1 MKRKLL
7 AGALLFAAATG
18 QAATGLSSIRYLPDI
33 TVSLNGTVAGPNEV
47 VVDTF
52 MGSPSLTL
60 SGLPGNV
67 AAYYWTGS
75 VHWLVFDT
83 TVSLNGGTL
92 TATPQDVVSYN
103 GTAYTRIFTGSS
115 AGVPA
120 GASIDALSTTNGSDF
135 LLSFDTSIA
144 VGGVT
149 AAPEDVVRY
158 SGGTWSSTFDGSA
171 AGVSAGTNLDA
182 LYRLPNGHLL
192 MSFDIAG
199 MVGGVSFGAGDV
211 LEYTAPATWELA
223 WSPAAAYPGWGAANL
238 KGLWAQA
245 APLVAGTLQFSASS
259 YSVNESG
266 GSIAIT
272 VTRTGGSS
280 GAVSVQY
287 ASSDATAT
295 AGADYTAASG
305 TLSWAAGDTMAKTF
319 SIPILSDA
327 LVEGNETVHLVLS
340 NPTGGA
346 SLATAA
352 ATLTI
357 IDANLPTTT
366 AYAAVSPN
374 PLDFGNQTALVTSA
388 GRTVTVTN
396 TGSGDLHVSSAT
408 LGGTNAGDF
417 AVQGDACIG
426 ATVIP
431 GATCELS
438 ITFTPANLGA
448 SAATLTIAS
457 DAADPSVVV
466 SLAGTGISG
475 VPAGGLAPIPVFSAW
490 GWFFLNLLLA
500 TGVVAGFRRRDSK

>member
-1 MKRKLL
+1 MKRNFL

-33 TVSLNGTVAGPNEV
+33 TVSLNRTVAGPDAV
-47 VVDTF
+47 VGDTF
-52 MGSPSLTL
+52 TGSPSLPL
-60 SGLPGNV
+60 SGMPGNV
-67 AAYYWTGS
+67 AAYHWTGS

-92 TATPQDVVSYN
+92 TATPQDVVSYD
-103 GTAYTRIFTGSS
+103 GTTYTRIFTGSS
-115 AGVPA
+115 AGVPG
-120 GASIDALSTTNGSDF
+120 GAAIDALSTTNGSDF
-135 LLSFDTSIA
+135 LLSFDTSVA

-171 AGVSAGTNLDA
+171 AGVPVGANLDA

-199 MVGGVSFGAGDV
+199 TVGGVPFGAGDV

-223 WSPAAAYPGWGAANL
+223 YSPAAAYPGWGAANL

-259 YSVNESG
+259 YSGNESG
-266 GSIAIT
+266 GSITIT

-280 GAVSVQY
+280 GAVTVQY

-295 AGADYTAASG
+295 AGVDYTAASG
-305 TLSWAAGDTMAKTF
+305 TLSWAAGDTTAKTF
-319 SIPILSDA
+319 TIPILTDA
-327 LVEGNETVHLVLS
+327 LVEGNETVHLVLA

-346 SLATAA
+346 SLGTAV

-357 IDANLPTTT
+357 IDANLPPTT
-366 AYAAVSPN
+366 AYAVASPN
-374 PLDFGNQTALVTSA
+374 PLDFGNQTVSLTSA

-396 TGSGDLHVSSAT
+396 TGSGALHVTGTT
-408 LGGTNAGDF
+408 LAGVNAADF
-417 AVQGDACIG
+417 AILPGGCAAAV
-426 ATVIP
+426 VP
-431 GATCELS
+431 GATCTLT
-438 ITFTPANLGA
+438 ITYTPAAVGA
-448 SAATLTIAS
+448 SVATLSIAS

-466 SLAGTGISG
+466 NLAGTGISG
-475 VPAGGLAPIPVFSAW
+475 VPGGSLAAIPVFSAW

-500 TGVVAGFRRRDSK
+500 TGVVAGFRRKETQ